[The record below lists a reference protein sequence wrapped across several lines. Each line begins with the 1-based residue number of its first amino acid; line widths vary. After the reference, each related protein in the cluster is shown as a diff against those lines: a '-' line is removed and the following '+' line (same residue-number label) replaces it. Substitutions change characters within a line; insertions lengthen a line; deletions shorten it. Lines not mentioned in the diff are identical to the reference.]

1 LIFALAGRAV
11 MTLFNDA
18 PKFSSIKPEQTSG
31 HALDQDE
38 RESRAL
44 QLQLGI
50 CGNSPALIDSF
61 KLARRF
67 ALSEAPVLLQGATG
81 VGKEAFARAIH
92 YLSARHAR
100 PFVPV
105 NCGAIP
111 ETLIE
116 AEFFGVKKG
125 AFTGALANREGL
137 VELAHTGTLFLDE
150 VDSLPP
156 KGQVSLLRFLQERE
170 FRRIGGGAMRK
181 VDVRIIAATNAN
193 LESKVVT
200 GDFRQDLV
208 FRLDVCSC
216 VIPDLAERRSDIPL
230 LATHFL
236 ERLAARYERK
246 VPVLTPAALDWLVSR
261 EWPGNLRQLENVMH
275 RAVAALIGNEID
287 IDLLLHIWPTAA
299 KAASRVDASRDA
311 LAEGPLIDARKRVAF
326 EFEGRY
332 LRQLMAEVGG
342 NVSEAARRAGT
353 ERRAMGRMLKRH
365 GIGRGRLR

>member
-1 LIFALAGRAV
+1 
-11 MTLFNDA
+11 MTLLNDA
-18 PKFSSIKPEQTSG
+18 PKFSSIKPQRTPG
-31 HALDQDE
+31 DTLDRDE
-38 RESRAL
+38 HDSRAL
-44 QLQLGI
+44 QIQLGI
-50 CGNSPALIDSF
+50 CGNSRALVDSF

-92 YLSARHAR
+92 YLSGRHAR

-116 AEFFGVKKG
+116 AEFFGANKG

-150 VDSLPP
+150 VDSLPS
-156 KGQVSLLRFLQERE
+156 KGQVSLLRFLQDRE
-170 FRRIGGGAMRK
+170 FRRVGGGEMRK
-181 VDVRIIAATNAN
+181 VDVRIIAATNAD
-193 LESKVVT
+193 LESKVVA

-208 FRLDVCSC
+208 FRLDVCNC

-230 LATHFL
+230 LAAHFL
-236 ERLAARYERK
+236 ERLAGRYRRK
-246 VPVLTPAALDWLVSR
+246 IPIVTPAALDWLVSR

-275 RAVAALIGNEID
+275 RAVAVLIGDEID
-287 IDLLLHIWPTAA
+287 TDLLLRVWPTAA
-299 KAASRVDASRDA
+299 KASRRVDASRDA
-311 LAEGPLIDARKRVAF
+311 LSEGPLINARKRVAF

-332 LRQLMAEVGG
+332 LRQLMAEVRG

-365 GIGRGRLR
+365 GIGGEGRG